1 MRRMGPV
8 FWPILLIAVGVIFL
22 LSNLGLLPFDASQLW
37 RLWPLILVVIGLDV
51 LLQVSWRRGRPG
63 GEPLSI
69 DRDSLSEAEVIVEFG
84 AGTLRVGAGAAAGK
98 LLEGEF
104 SDGAEYQMRPGQVRL
119 YGSRDWSRWGWWGW
133 WGSRGRYWD
142 VRLTPDIPL
151 RLRFQLGACQSNLD
165 LGDLRVT
172 DLALETGAADTR
184 IQFPRAAGMTRAKIK
199 TGAASVRL
207 SVPDG
212 VAARITATMAIG
224 SLDVDTRRFLR
235 SGAGFASPDYDT
247 AANKLD
253 LSIESGVGSVTVS

>member
-22 LSNLGLLPFDASQLW
+22 LSNLGVLPFDASQIW

-51 LLQVSWRRGRPG
+51 LLEAFWRRGRPG

-84 AGTLRVGAGAAAGK
+84 AGTLRVGAGAPAGK

-104 SDGAEYQMRPGQVRL
+104 SDGAEYQLRQGQVRL
-119 YGSRDWSRWGWWGW
+119 YGSRDWSWWGW
-133 WGSRGRYWD
+133 WGGGGRRWD

-151 RLRFQLGACQSNLD
+151 RLRFQLGACQSTLD

-184 IQFPRAAGMTRAKIK
+184 VQFPRSAGMTRAKLK
-199 TGAASVRL
+199 SGAASVRL
-207 SVPDG
+207 SVPEG
-212 VAARITATMAIG
+212 VAARITATMTIG
-224 SLDVDTRRFLR
+224 SLDVDMRRFPR
-235 SGAGFASPDYDT
+235 SGSVYVSPDYDT

-253 LSIESGVGSVTVS
+253 LSIEGGVGSVTV

>member
-1 MRRMGPV
+1 MRRIGPV

-51 LLQVSWRRGRPG
+51 LLEAFWRRGQPG

-119 YGSRDWSRWGWWGW
+119 YGSRDWNWWGW
-133 WGSRGRYWD
+133 WGGGGRRWD

-165 LGDLRVT
+165 LGDLHVT
-172 DLALETGAADTR
+172 DLALESGAADTR
-184 IQFPRAAGMTRAKIK
+184 VHFPRAASMTRAKVK
-199 TGAASVRL
+199 SGAASVRL
-207 SVPDG
+207 SVPEG
-212 VAARITATMAIG
+212 VSARITATMAIG
-224 SLDVDTRRFLR
+224 SLDVDTRRFPR
-235 SGAGFASPDYDT
+235 SGSGYASPDYDA

-253 LSIESGVGSVTVS
+253 LSIEGGVGSVMVS